1 MDVKSVE
8 EFDKKMEENQ
18 HPTLIVIVA
27 AEWCGACKRLEETVW
42 KPFCNQKE
50 APPNVIRISDEEFP
64 NTKLGQKTP
73 IQYYPTVLEVT
84 SSGTGE
90 QVATPVKTPRSVEE
104 LRSLAG
110 VSSASAE
117 AVEAM
122 DSDRI
127 PNANLRPMQKGGSF
141 LQTLHQTAHGV
152 LPAAVI
158 GTLALYMQSGGKGT
172 RSKTRKSNRGKRK
185 TSNRRRRK
193 TRRGYMFRA

>member
-8 EFDKKMEENQ
+8 EFDKTLEQKE
-18 HPTLIVIVA
+18 HPTMVVIVA
-27 AEWCGACKRLEETVW
+27 AEWCGACKRLEESVW
-42 KPFCNQKE
+42 KPFCTKKD
-50 APPNVIRISDEEFP
+50 APPNVIRISDEVFP

-104 LRSLAG
+104 LRSLALTG
-110 VSSASAE
+110 VSSAETIDA
-117 AVEAM
+117 
-122 DSDRI
+122 DRI
-127 PNANLRPMQKGGSF
+127 PNAKLEPMQKGGSF

-152 LPAAVI
+152 LPASVI
-158 GTLALYMQSGGKGT
+158 GTLALYMQAGGKRSNLGKASS
-172 RSKTRKSNRGKRK
+172 RSKRSNLGKRSS
-185 TSNRRRRK
+185 TRK